1 MSEPKTLSGTI
12 KTTGT
17 EPSNS
22 ILFSFGNHTY
32 TLVSKETCQ
41 PFVTIS
47 ATLTYNSDDQLTGY
61 RTVTGIIGDSVKFTF
76 ENGPTVDGTLV
87 SPIVPQCTLQGNG
100 TWNKGE

>member
-1 MSEPKTLSGTI
+1 MSGPKTLSGTI

-17 EPSNS
+17 GSLFN
-22 ILFSFGNHTY
+22 IIFSFGTY
-32 TLVSKETCQ
+32 IFTLVSKEICQ
-41 PFVTIS
+41 PFVITS
-47 ATLTYNSDDQLTGY
+47 ATITYNSDDQLTGY
-61 RTVTGIIGDSVKFTF
+61 RTVTGIIGNSAKFTF